1 MIWWG
6 PPLSLLQLFAG
17 GCDNFYCFIF
27 MVLIFYF
34 NYYFLLLFLLPVFD
48 ASIFD
53 GSAAGSFVCFGS
65 ATMALH
71 LTIYSLYMIT
81 LLSIAH
87 TWVVNTKVLSYY
99 ELSSVVASCS
109 NANGY
114 IVSQT

>member
-17 GCDNFYCFIF
+17 GWIIFIVSFSCRCLFFILIIIFCCCFCCRF
-27 MVLIFYF
+27 
-34 NYYFLLLFLLPVFD
+34 FD

-65 ATMALH
+65 AH
-71 LTIYSLYMIT
+71 LTIYTLYMIT

-109 NANGY
+109 NANGH
-114 IVSQT
+114 IVSKT

>member
-1 MIWWG
+1 M
-6 PPLSLLQLFAG
+6 S
-17 GCDNFYCFIF
+17 
-27 MVLIFYF
+27 VLIFYF
-34 NYYFLLLFLLPVFD
+34 NYYFCCCCFLL

-71 LTIYSLYMIT
+71 LTIYTLYMIT
-81 LLSIAH
+81 LLNIAH

-99 ELSSVVASCS
+99 ELSSVVAICS